1 MALRW
6 PPAWPSV
13 TWPGWFPGGERDDAA
28 GAHVAGL
35 LGFQGE
41 LGDCADEGGGV
52 RTELGELLVLGGDR
66 LPEPGDGGAE
76 PGLVAIVSAALP
88 DALVEL
94 VFQVGVALGERVA
107 GEAGFQGERDDG
119 QRAAGPFGRAC
130 QDALHRGADLA
141 ALVGCGGHP
150 ASLPAVIRVDRK
162 S

>member
-41 LGDCADEGGGV
+41 LVDCADEGGDVG
-52 RTELGELLVLGGDR
+52 TELGELLVLGGDR

-94 VFQVGVALGERVA
+94 VFQVGVALGERGA
-107 GEAGFQGERDDG
+107 G

-150 ASLPAVIRVDRK
+150 ASLPAVIRVR
-162 S
+162 SWL